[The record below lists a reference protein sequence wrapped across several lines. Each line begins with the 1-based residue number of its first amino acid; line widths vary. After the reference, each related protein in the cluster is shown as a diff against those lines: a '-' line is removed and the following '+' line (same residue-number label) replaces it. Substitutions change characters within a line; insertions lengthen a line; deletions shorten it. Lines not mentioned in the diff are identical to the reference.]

1 MCRKHFHCVPAVL
14 NFVCMEQ
21 ETPADS
27 SERPAAESASAGP
40 VEPPST
46 GEAEANPQWTQNI
59 PELPGCLCSPELAA
73 PPANLQTWASLS
85 GQEVLANVI
94 QYPQW
99 ARYFAEI
106 AQQAMAEPADPIS
119 LLRAVQA
126 GGAPL
131 YALAQVGPVPQHLT
145 LVILY
150 LLNIM

>member
-1 MCRKHFHCVPAVL
+1 MGWLQDNMTTVYTQDCRYVPAMV

-21 ETPADS
+21 ERPADS
-27 SERPAAESASAGP
+27 VERPAAESGSAGP
-40 VEPPST
+40 AEVPST
-46 GEAEANPQWTQNI
+46 SEAGANPQWTQTI
-59 PELPGCLCSPELAA
+59 PELPGCVCSPEPAA
-73 PPANLQTWASLS
+73 PTANLQTWASLS

-106 AQQAMAEPADPIS
+106 AQQAMVEPADPIS

-131 YALAQVGPVPQHLT
+131 YALAQVGAHTSSVA
-145 LVILY
+145 
-150 LLNIM
+150 